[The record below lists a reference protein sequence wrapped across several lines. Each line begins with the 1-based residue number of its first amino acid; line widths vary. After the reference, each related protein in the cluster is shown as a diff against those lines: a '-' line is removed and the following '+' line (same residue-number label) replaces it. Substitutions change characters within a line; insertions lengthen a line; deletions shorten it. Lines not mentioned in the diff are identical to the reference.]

1 MRVVRKHLLTIFG
14 ACGAAALA
22 FFAYE
27 VAGWIGVGVLGL
39 IIAFIAVRLEIEQGG
54 PVGHPRDTGLHTF
67 PDGTRSNDQSRTRG
81 RTVRDRHHAP
91 RL

>member
-27 VAGWIGVGVLGL
+27 VAGWIGVGVFGL
-39 IIAFIAVRLEIEQGG
+39 MSLSSLCALRLSS
-54 PVGHPRDTGLHTF
+54 VGLW
-67 PDGTRSNDQSRTRG
+67 GTRETPVSTH
-81 RTVRDRHHAP
+81 VP
-91 RL
+91 